1 MVSIP
6 RTVWSGIQVV
16 LSLKLQNI
24 VLHFLMFIFSLQ
36 QVVFAFFVINEAV
49 QVIGPP
55 LWESHPPSNLRTA
68 SSYYIDIVLSFSQRF
83 KEKNFV
89 KLSSYSHRESLSK
102 IIQYAITRSS
112 PVSLTG
118 FYFEF
123 SIFEMRSMFLVY
135 QPLVLSLTQ
144 IFYVIISFLL
154 ICRNSLYYL
163 DFHSCY
169 YIIC

>member
-68 SSYYIDIVLSFSQRF
+68 SSYYIDIVLFSQRF

-123 SIFEMRSMFLVY
+123 SIFEMSSMFLVY